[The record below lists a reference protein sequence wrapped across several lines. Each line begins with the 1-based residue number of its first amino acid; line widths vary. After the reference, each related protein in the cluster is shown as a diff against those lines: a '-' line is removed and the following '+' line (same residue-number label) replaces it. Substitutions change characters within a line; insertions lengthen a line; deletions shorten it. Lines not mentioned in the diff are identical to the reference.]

1 MRAYD
6 SWKLV
11 QIQRGRATV
20 TGFSANRKSDLG
32 VVYLFLTLGRAL
44 PGRYSYD
51 RHRPRS
57 WLTAGAASLQ
67 LSSLVC
73 IGELAP
79 HRVTR
84 RPLAA

>member
-32 VVYLFLTLGRAL
+32 VVYLFSDFGART
-44 PGRYSYD
+44 
-51 RHRPRS
+51 PRE
-57 WLTAGAASLQ
+57 
-67 LSSLVC
+67 
-73 IGELAP
+73 IFI
-79 HRVTR
+79 
-84 RPLAA
+84 